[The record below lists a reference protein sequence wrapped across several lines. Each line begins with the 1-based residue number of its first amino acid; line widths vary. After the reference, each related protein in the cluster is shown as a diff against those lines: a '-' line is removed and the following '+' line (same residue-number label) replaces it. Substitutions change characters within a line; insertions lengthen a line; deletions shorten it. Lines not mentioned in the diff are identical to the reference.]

1 MNRFDINQ
9 QRQCMGCMEF
19 YDAAYDICPHCGY
32 EDGQGAVELLHIDPG
47 TLLAN
52 RYIIGRALGYGGF
65 GVTYL
70 AWDTQLKRKLAIK
83 EYLPSEF
90 ATRMIHHQD
99 LIVANNEKKHQ
110 QYKDG
115 MKKFLQEGQKLAQV
129 SNIDGIVH
137 MYDCFEANN
146 TAYITM
152 EYLEGETLAAFLDRE
167 GKIGEQ
173 QAMDYILPVMEALE
187 TVHEKGIIHRDIAP
201 DNIFLSRDASGELKV
216 KLIDFGAAKFA
227 TTSHSKSLTVI
238 IKPGYSPEE
247 QYRSK
252 GDQGTYTDVYA
263 LAAVLYRMVTGVQP
277 PDAFERR
284 TMIESKKRDL
294 LEEPSKYNRE
304 LSANFENA
312 LLNAMN
318 VRIEDRTATIAEFE
332 EELISFE
339 PVKRRGSSIRRIDFM
354 RWPLWAKIG
363 VPVGSVAAL
372 ALLIWGLIAVFTN
385 PVTSYELP
393 EGMTRV
399 PDFVTAD
406 FEKAQQWADEAV
418 LLIGSTGTEYVPN
431 AAENV
436 VLRQDVYSGAVVLE
450 NTMVSVVVSTGEESY
465 YLPDV
470 TGMEIEA
477 ARKALECMGLE
488 IVVTPCGQV
497 NGLAANCVV
506 SQDIEPYTVVKTG
519 DTITINVTDSGSST
533 DGTACKLTGLGY
545 SEALEAAAGAGA
557 VIRVTGRVFTDD
569 CTAPQIQ
576 SQSVAEGTAIIAGT
590 VIDVTV
596 AVPMRQ
602 FTMPNLLYKSQETAK
617 QLLKNIG
624 IDATVE
630 GAISEIIA
638 KGLVAEQSIEKEQT
652 VMPGE
657 QVTLVVSSGSKP
669 FAMPDVAGKTEEE
682 ARRILTEST
691 LVVSAEYDYD
701 QTVPEGSVIRQ
712 SVKAGA
718 DVTRGTEVKIVI
730 CSTEGLILVTDVKG
744 MDAEAARKTL
754 EASGLKV
761 MIEEVY
767 GTDEDAGK
775 VISQLPA
782 AASYQK
788 PDTTVVL
795 TVSKGAKRTTVP
807 NVVGMSRSEAT
818 AVLKNA
824 GFAVKTTEE
833 YSSVGKGKVIS
844 QSPDGGSSQKDGTTI
859 TIRVS
864 IGSKPAETQP
874 PKETQP
880 PVTPQP
886 PAQTQPPKEPEKP
899 KEYKVSWSNGTGY
912 TITVKRTSSPNA
924 NAPTGTL
931 NSGATVYHGDVLSVT
946 YTKADYYTITSKGAE
961 SITVTG
967 NVTSAQIYATA
978 QQNAVSG
985 WVKASEVPSGAQ
997 IVSRKWAYTE
1007 TVTTESRETSLD
1019 GYTQTG
1025 SYWVESGHGST
1036 NYASFPGGFDTGHS
1050 IYTSFAKDPYSAYE
1064 DATSKREVS
1073 NNWAG
1078 YVYWH
1083 WMYNTGTSTGYL
1095 DRAIYYK
1102 YGYPTAAEVGP
1113 TCAGFLYQYFQA
1125 FTSTSNYG
1133 AVYQNWN
1140 QGDGQY
1146 LWYNCTGVNARSSY
1160 FYRFSYH
1167 TSSYTDYYKV
1177 FQYQK
1182 TEDKESTTEVTA
1194 GGAISNVQEWVQYRA
1209 K

>member
-1 MNRFDINQ
+1 MNRYDINQ

-19 YDAAYDICPHCGY
+19 YSAAYDICPHCGY
-32 EDGQGAVELLHIDPG
+32 EDGQKAMELLHIDPG

-90 ATRMIHHQD
+90 ATRMIHHQN

-152 EYLEGETLAAFLDRE
+152 EYLEGETLAAFLERE
-167 GKIGEQ
+167 GQISEQ
-173 QAMDYILPVMEALE
+173 QAMDFILPVMQALE

-201 DNIFLSRDASGELKV
+201 DNIFLSRNASGELKV

-247 QYRSK
+247 QYRSN
-252 GDQGTYTDVYA
+252 GDQGSYTDVYA

-385 PVTSYELP
+385 PETSYELP

-406 FEKAQQWADEAV
+406 FAQAQEWAGEAV

-488 IVVTPCGQV
+488 IIEAPCDQRA
-497 NGLAANCVV
+497 GLAANCVV

-519 DTITINVTDSGSST
+519 DTITINVTDSGSGSA
-533 DGTACKLTGLGY
+533 GTVCKLTGLGY

-557 VIRVTGRVFTDD
+557 VIRVTGRVFSDS

-576 SQSVAEGTAIIAGT
+576 SQSVAEGTAIVAGT

-596 AVPMRQ
+596 AVPMQQ

-624 IDATVE
+624 IEVSVE
-630 GAISEIIA
+630 GAVSEIIA
-638 KGLVAEQSIEKEQT
+638 KGLVAEQSIEKDQT
-652 VMPGE
+652 VTPGD
-657 QVTLVVSSGSKP
+657 QVILVVSSGSKP
-669 FAMPDVAGKTEEE
+669 FAMPDVTGKTEEE
-682 ARRILTEST
+682 ARKVLTDST
-691 LVVSAEYDYD
+691 LVVSVEYDYD
-701 QTVPEGSVIRQ
+701 PAVKEGCVIRQ
-712 SVKAGA
+712 SVKGGA
-718 DVTRGTEVKIVI
+718 DVTRGTEVTIVI
-730 CSTEGLILVTDVKG
+730 CSTKDLIQLVDMKG
-744 MDAEAARKTL
+744 MSAEEARTIL
-754 EASGLKV
+754 ETAGLKV
-761 MIEEVY
+761 MIEEAY
-767 GTDEDAGK
+767 GSDEDAGK
-775 VISQLPA
+775 VIDQLPA
-782 AASYQK
+782 AATYQK
-788 PDTTVVL
+788 PGTTVVL
-795 TVSKGAKRTTVP
+795 TVSKGAKRTEVP

-818 AVLKNA
+818 SVLKNL
-824 GFAVKTTEE
+824 GFGVKVTEV
-833 YSSVGKGKVIS
+833 YDTNSTKGKVLS
-844 QSPDGGSSQKDGTTI
+844 QSPEGGSSQKDGTTI
-859 TIRVS
+859 TLRVS
-864 IGSKPAETQP
+864 IGSRPVVTEPPTEAAWSDWVTSLPGSVSSDSHEIETKTQYRSRTRETTSSSNSSMDGWTLYDTKSTWGEWGGWSDWSTGSVNSNDSTKVETKTQYRYSDKITTTSTSSSLDGWTQYDSSTSWSDWGSWSSWSTNTASASDSRQVETAQRYRYYSFSCSQCGARIPYKSGSSYGKCYTELGGCGSTTYSYGYHEILLANP
-874 PKETQP
+874 PSDATLVMYNKRCLIVDGIRWYINTGDASVTAYRYRDRTQITTYYYWKWDDWSGWSDTTYSESDSRKVETRTMYRYCTRSL
-880 PVTPQP
+880 VYTYYYERYG
-886 PAQTQPPKEPEKP
+886 AWG
-899 KEYKVSWSNGTGY
+899 SWSNEP
-912 TITVKRTSSPNA
+912 IS
-924 NAPTGTL
+924 
-931 NSGATVYHGDVLSVT
+931 
-946 YTKADYYTITSKGAE
+946 
-961 SITVTG
+961 
-967 NVTSAQIYATA
+967 
-978 QQNAVSG
+978 
-985 WVKASEVPSGAQ
+985 
-997 IVSRKWAYTE
+997 
-1007 TVTTESRETSLD
+1007 
-1019 GYTQTG
+1019 
-1025 SYWVESGHGST
+1025 ESGSVDVET
-1036 NYASFPGGFDTGHS
+1036 R
-1050 IYTSFAKDPYSAYE
+1050 K
-1064 DATSKREVS
+1064 
-1073 NNWAG
+1073 
-1078 YVYWH
+1078 
-1083 WMYNTGTSTGYL
+1083 
-1095 DRAIYYK
+1095 
-1102 YGYPTAAEVGP
+1102 
-1113 TCAGFLYQYFQA
+1113 LY
-1125 FTSTSNYG
+1125 
-1133 AVYQNWN
+1133 
-1140 QGDGQY
+1140 
-1146 LWYNCTGVNARSSY
+1146 R
-1160 FYRFSYH
+1160 YR
-1167 TSSYTDYYKV
+1167 K
-1177 FQYQK
+1177 K
-1182 TEDKESTTEVTA
+1182 
-1194 GGAISNVQEWVQYRA
+1194 
-1209 K
+1209 

>member
-1 MNRFDINQ
+1 MNRFDINRQ
-9 QRQCMGCMEF
+9 HQCMGCMEF

-32 EDGQGAVELLHIDPG
+32 EDGQKAVELLHIDPG

-110 QYKDG
+110 QYMDG

-152 EYLEGETLAAFLDRE
+152 EYLEGETLASFLDRE
-167 GKIGEQ
+167 GKISEQ
-173 QAMDYILPVMEALE
+173 QAMDYIMPVMQALE
-187 TVHEKGIIHRDIAP
+187 TVHQKGIIHRDIAP
-201 DNIFLSRDASGELKV
+201 DNIFLSRDTSGELKV

-247 QYRSK
+247 QYRSN

-406 FEKAQQWADEAV
+406 FEQAQKWAGEAV

-436 VLRQDVYSGAVVLE
+436 VLRQDVYSGAIVLE
-450 NTMVSVVVSTGEESY
+450 NTTVSVVVSTGEESY

-470 TGMEIEA
+470 TGMEIGA
-477 ARKALECMGLE
+477 ARAALECMGLE
-488 IVVTPCGQV
+488 IIEAPCDQST
-497 NGLAANCVV
+497 GLAANCVV
-506 SQDIEPYTVVKTG
+506 SQDIAPYTVVKTG
-519 DTITINVTDSGSST
+519 DTITINVTDSGSSAA
-533 DGTACKLTGLGY
+533 GTACNLVGLGY
-545 SEALEAAAGAGA
+545 NEALEAAAGAGA
-557 VIRVTGRVFTDD
+557 VIRVTGRAFTDG
-569 CTAPQIQ
+569 CTAPQIL
-576 SQSVAEGTAIIAGT
+576 SQSVAEGTAIAAGA

-624 IDATVE
+624 IEVSVE
-630 GAISEIIA
+630 GAVSEIIA

-669 FAMPDVAGKTEEE
+669 FAMPNVAGKTEEE
-682 ARRILTEST
+682 ARKILTDST
-691 LVVSAEYDYD
+691 LVVSVEYDYD
-701 QTVPEGSVIRQ
+701 PAVKEGSVIRQ
-712 SVKAGA
+712 SVNA
-718 DVTRGTEVKIVI
+718 DSNVTRGSEVIIVI
-730 CSTEGLILVTDVKG
+730 CSTKDLIQLADMKG
-744 MDAEAARKTL
+744 MSAEEARTIL
-754 EASGLKV
+754 ETAGLKV
-761 MIEEVY
+761 MIEEAY
-767 GTDEDAGK
+767 GSDEDAGK
-775 VISQLPA
+775 IIDQLPA
-782 AASYQK
+782 AATYQK
-788 PDTTVVL
+788 PGTTVVL
-795 TVSKGAKRTTVP
+795 TVSKGAKRTEVP

-818 AVLKNA
+818 SVLKNL
-824 GFAVKTTEE
+824 GFGVKVTEV
-833 YSSVGKGKVIS
+833 YDTNSTKGKVLS
-844 QSPDGGSSQKDGTTI
+844 QSPEGGSSQKDGTTI
-859 TIRVS
+859 TLRVS
-864 IGSKPAETQP
+864 IGSRPVVTEPPTEAAWSDWVTSLPGSVSSDSHEIETKTQYRSRTRETTSSSNSSMDGWTLYDTKSTWGEWGGWSDWSTGLVNSNDSTKVETKTQYRYSDKITTTSTSSSLDGWTQYDSATSWSDWGSWSSWSTNTASASDSRQVETAQRYRYYSFSCSQCGARIPYKSGSSYGKCYTELGGCGSTTYSYGYHEILLANP
-874 PKETQP
+874 PSDATLVMYNKRCLIVDGIRWYINTGDASVTAYRYRDRTQITTYYYWKWDDWSGWSDTTYSESDSRKVETRTMYRYCTRSL
-880 PVTPQP
+880 VYTYYYERNG
-886 PAQTQPPKEPEKP
+886 AWS
-899 KEYKVSWSNGTGY
+899 SWSNEP
-912 TITVKRTSSPNA
+912 IS
-924 NAPTGTL
+924 
-931 NSGATVYHGDVLSVT
+931 
-946 YTKADYYTITSKGAE
+946 
-961 SITVTG
+961 
-967 NVTSAQIYATA
+967 
-978 QQNAVSG
+978 
-985 WVKASEVPSGAQ
+985 
-997 IVSRKWAYTE
+997 
-1007 TVTTESRETSLD
+1007 
-1019 GYTQTG
+1019 
-1025 SYWVESGHGST
+1025 ESGSVDVET
-1036 NYASFPGGFDTGHS
+1036 R
-1050 IYTSFAKDPYSAYE
+1050 K
-1064 DATSKREVS
+1064 
-1073 NNWAG
+1073 
-1078 YVYWH
+1078 
-1083 WMYNTGTSTGYL
+1083 
-1095 DRAIYYK
+1095 
-1102 YGYPTAAEVGP
+1102 
-1113 TCAGFLYQYFQA
+1113 LY
-1125 FTSTSNYG
+1125 
-1133 AVYQNWN
+1133 
-1140 QGDGQY
+1140 
-1146 LWYNCTGVNARSSY
+1146 R
-1160 FYRFSYH
+1160 YR
-1167 TSSYTDYYKV
+1167 K
-1177 FQYQK
+1177 K
-1182 TEDKESTTEVTA
+1182 
-1194 GGAISNVQEWVQYRA
+1194 
-1209 K
+1209 

>member
-1 MNRFDINQ
+1 MNRYDINQ

-19 YDAAYDICPHCGY
+19 YSAAYDICPNCGY
-32 EDGQGAVELLHIDPG
+32 EDGQKAMELLHIDPG

-152 EYLEGETLAAFLDRE
+152 EYLEGETLAAFLERE
-167 GKIGEQ
+167 GQISEQ
-173 QAMDYILPVMEALE
+173 QAMDFILPVMQALE

-201 DNIFLSRDASGELKV
+201 DNIFLSRNASGELKV

-247 QYRSK
+247 QYRSN
-252 GDQGTYTDVYA
+252 GDQGSYTDVYA

-318 VRIEDRTATIAEFE
+318 VRIEDRTATITEFE

-385 PVTSYELP
+385 PETSYELP

-406 FEKAQQWADEAV
+406 FAQAQEWAGEAV

-477 ARKALECMGLE
+477 ARAALECMGLE
-488 IVVTPCGQV
+488 IIVAPCEQV
-497 NGLAANCVV
+497 AGLAANCVV
-506 SQDIEPYTVVKTG
+506 SQDLEPYTMVKTG
-519 DTITINVTDSGSST
+519 DTITISVTDNGSGAA
-533 DGTACKLTGLGY
+533 GTACKLVGLAY
-545 SEALEAAAGAGA
+545 SEALNAAAGAGA
-557 VIRVTGRVFTDD
+557 VIRVTERVFSDS

-576 SQSVAEGTAIIAGT
+576 SQSVAEGTAIAAGT

-624 IDATVE
+624 IEASVE
-630 GAISEIIA
+630 STISEIIA
-638 KGLVAEQSIEKEQT
+638 KGLVAEQSVEKEQPVAPGDA
-652 VMPGE
+652 VM
-657 QVTLVVSSGSKP
+657 LIVSSGSKP
-669 FAMPDVAGKTEEE
+669 FAMPDVAGNTEED
-682 ARRILTEST
+682 ARKILTEST
-691 LVVSAEYDYD
+691 LVVSVEYDYD
-701 QTVPEGSVIRQ
+701 PAVKEGCVIRQ

-718 DVTRGTEVKIVI
+718 DVTRGTEVSIVI
-730 CSTEGLILVTDVKG
+730 CSTKDLIQVMNVQG
-744 MDAEAARKTL
+744 MGAEEARTALEAA
-754 EASGLKV
+754 GLKV
-761 MIEEVY
+761 MIEETY
-767 GTDEDAGK
+767 GTDENAGK
-775 VISQLPA
+775 VIDQLPA
-782 AASYQK
+782 ASSYQK
-788 PDTTVVL
+788 PGTTVVL
-795 TVSKGAKRTTVP
+795 TVSKGAKRAEVP
-807 NVVGMSRSEAT
+807 NVLGMSRSEA
-818 AVLKNA
+818 ASVLKNA
-824 GFAVKTTEE
+824 GFDIKITEV
-833 YSSVGKGKVIS
+833 YDTNSTKGKVIG
-844 QSPDGGSSQKDGTTI
+844 QSPEGGSSQKEGTTI
-859 TIRVS
+859 SLRVS
-864 IGSKPAETQP
+864 IGSRPVETQLPEETEP
-874 PKETQP
+874 PTEAAWSDWVTSLPSGVSSDSHEIETK
-880 PVTPQP
+880 
-886 PAQTQPPKEPEKP
+886 TQYRSRMRETATSSNSSMDGWTLYDTKSEWGDWGAWSDWSNSAVSANDST
-899 KEYKVSWSNGTGY
+899 KVETKTQYRYADKIYTTSESSSLSGWTQYDSSTSWTDWGSWSSWQDGSVSASDSRQVESRTVYGYYYFQCPACGAHMHLWSYTCFTWAGGCGQAVIPEGSWHEVWSTTSWDNAGLKDWYGTG
-912 TITVKRTSSPNA
+912 K
-924 NAPTGTL
+924 
-931 NSGATVYHGDVLSVT
+931 
-946 YTKADYYTITSKGAE
+946 YYTYINGQLVFKWDNGGGDPKTQYRFRDRSQITTYYYWKWDDWSSWSDSAYSGSNNRKVENRTMYRYCTRSVVYTYYYERYGAW
-961 SITVTG
+961 SSWSD
-967 NVTSAQIYATA
+967 SAI
-978 QQNAVSG
+978 
-985 WVKASEVPSGAQ
+985 
-997 IVSRKWAYTE
+997 
-1007 TVTTESRETSLD
+1007 TESGSVDVETR
-1019 GYTQTG
+1019 
-1025 SYWVESGHGST
+1025 
-1036 NYASFPGGFDTGHS
+1036 
-1050 IYTSFAKDPYSAYE
+1050 K
-1064 DATSKREVS
+1064 
-1073 NNWAG
+1073 
-1078 YVYWH
+1078 
-1083 WMYNTGTSTGYL
+1083 
-1095 DRAIYYK
+1095 
-1102 YGYPTAAEVGP
+1102 
-1113 TCAGFLYQYFQA
+1113 LY
-1125 FTSTSNYG
+1125 
-1133 AVYQNWN
+1133 
-1140 QGDGQY
+1140 
-1146 LWYNCTGVNARSSY
+1146 R
-1160 FYRFSYH
+1160 YR
-1167 TSSYTDYYKV
+1167 K
-1177 FQYQK
+1177 K
-1182 TEDKESTTEVTA
+1182 
-1194 GGAISNVQEWVQYRA
+1194 
-1209 K
+1209 